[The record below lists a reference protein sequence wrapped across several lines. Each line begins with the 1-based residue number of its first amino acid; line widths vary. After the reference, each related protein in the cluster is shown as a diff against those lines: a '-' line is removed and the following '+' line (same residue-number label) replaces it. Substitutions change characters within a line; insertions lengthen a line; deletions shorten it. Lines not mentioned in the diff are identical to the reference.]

1 MQRVIELLIKDSV
14 IDERKLEFF
23 IKKYGEERVTI
34 ENLIKV
40 KIINIIEMEESLIRE
55 LRLHSI
61 ELEDLD
67 AIQGIDTIRLLKRI
81 AKNLDIEY
89 VDINDISLDKKLI
102 ERLPLKQLMRYNALP
117 LFEDDQLRVTV
128 AFANPSDFEAKGAIE
143 RFFRGKIMVVAI
155 AKEQMIKREL
165 MKLKTSEEVES
176 FSEDIKHDL
185 TEGSADVAAAED
197 SQDSSAVLKLI
208 ETVLATA
215 IDAKASD
222 IHIEAT
228 EENCI
233 VRYRVDGMLQE
244 YFILEKIIFGP
255 LASRMKLL
263 SNLDIAEKRKPQDG
277 RFTHIVGGHVFDFR
291 VSTLPTMFGESIV
304 LRILDKS
311 KALVKLE
318 DAGMNSKAYQKF
330 KKGIKSPY
338 GIMLV
343 TGPTGSGKTTTLYGA
358 LNAIIDVRDKIITV
372 EDPVEYQM
380 GGIQQVQVSAKTGL
394 SFAAALRSILRQDPD
409 KIMIGEI
416 RDQETLR
423 IAIEAALTG
432 HLVLST
438 LHTNDAIS
446 AISRMQDMGI
456 EDYLLAGAVVGIQGQ
471 RLVRKVC
478 PTCKEVEQDVDPDN
492 LKDLAKYLP
501 KNPVFYKGKGCAVCN
516 NSGYSGRE
524 MICEVLLISE
534 ELSTMIANGATKD
547 EMRRQAMKD
556 GFSNMLQDG
565 VSKALAGKTS
575 LEEVLRVAR

>member
-1 MQRVIELLIKDSV
+1 MQRVIDLLIQDGV
-14 IDERKLEFF
+14 IDEKKLALF
-23 IKKYGEERVTI
+23 INKYGEERVTI

-40 KIINIIEMEESLIRE
+40 KIINQLAMDEALIKALRLHTIEMED
-55 LRLHSI
+55 
-61 ELEDLD
+61 LEP
-67 AIQGIDTIRLLKRI
+67 IQGIDTTRLLKQI
-81 AKNLDIEY
+81 AQKMDIKYIEIND
-89 VDINDISLDKKLI
+89 VDIDYHLVK
-102 ERLPLKQLMRYNALP
+102 RLPLKQLMRYNALP
-117 LFEDDQLRVTV
+117 LYVEGSTVTV
-128 AFANPSDFEAKGAIE
+128 AFENPADFEAKGAIE
-143 RFFRGKIMVVAI
+143 RFFHGKIMEVAI
-155 AKEQMIKREL
+155 AKGQMIRREL
-165 MKLKTSEEVES
+165 LKLKTNEDVEE
-176 FSEDIKHDL
+176 FSQDIKHDL
-185 TEGSADVAAAED
+185 TEGAVEVADD
-197 SQDSSAVLKLI
+197 SKESPAVLKLI
-208 ETVLATA
+208 ETILSTA

-244 YFILEKIIFGP
+244 YFKLEKVIFGP

-277 RFTHIVGGHVFDFR
+277 RFTQIVGGHVFDFR
-291 VSTLPTMFGESIV
+291 VSTLPTLFGESIV

-318 DAGMNSKAYQKF
+318 DAGMNAEAYQKF

-358 LNAIIDVRDKIITV
+358 LNAIIDVKDKIITV

-380 GGIQQVQVSAKTGL
+380 SGIQQVQVSANTGL
-394 SFAAALRSILRQDPD
+394 TFAAALRSILRQDPD

-456 EDYLLAGAVVGIQGQ
+456 EDYLLGGAVIGIQGQ
-471 RLVRKVC
+471 RLVRKIC
-478 PTCKEVEQDVDPDN
+478 ETCKEPEEVNPES
-492 LKDLAKYLP
+492 LKELAKYIP
-501 KNPVFYKGKGCAVCN
+501 KNPTFYKGKGCAVCN
-516 NSGYSGRE
+516 NTGYTGRE

-534 ELSTMIANGATKD
+534 ELSTMIANGATK
-547 EMRRQAMKD
+547 EQMRIQATKE
-556 GFSNMLQDG
+556 GFSTMLQDG
-565 VSKALAGKTS
+565 VNKALQGKTS